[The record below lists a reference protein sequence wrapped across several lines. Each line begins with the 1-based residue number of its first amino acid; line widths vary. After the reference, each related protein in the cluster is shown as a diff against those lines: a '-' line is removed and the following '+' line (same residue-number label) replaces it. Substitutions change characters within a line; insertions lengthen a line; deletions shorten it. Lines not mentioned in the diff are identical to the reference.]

1 MGDIQEILIMLFVLV
16 ISLTVHELA
25 HAKSAEMAGDDTAR
39 RAGRITLN
47 PLAHLD
53 PLGSLMMVLTVI
65 GGIGIGWAK
74 PVPVNPYRFRN
85 PRWDNLKVSL
95 WGPLSNLLLAF
106 FFAQIIRFYGNHLG
120 NVDYLFV
127 GYFVIINIGLAVFN
141 LIPIAPLD
149 GSHIMSSL
157 LPLEQARRYELFMAQ
172 YGGIILLALVFMGP
186 MFGFSILRMI
196 LGPPRT
202 LLFKLFTGIP
212 W

>member
-1 MGDIQEILIMLFVLV
+1 MLFVLV

-74 PVPVNPYRFRN
+74 PVPVDPYRFRN

>member
-1 MGDIQEILIMLFVLV
+1 
-16 ISLTVHELA
+16 
-25 HAKSAEMAGDDTAR
+25 
-39 RAGRITLN
+39 
-47 PLAHLD
+47 
-53 PLGSLMMVLTVI
+53 MMVVTAI
-65 GGIGIGWAK
+65 SGIGIGWAK
-74 PVPVNPYRFRN
+74 PVPVDPYRFRN

>member
-53 PLGSLMMVLTVI
+53 PLGSVMMVVTAI
-65 GGIGIGWAK
+65 SGIGIGWAK
-74 PVPVNPYRFRN
+74 PVPVDPYRFRN

>member
-1 MGDIQEILIMLFVLV
+1 MLFVLV

>member
-1 MGDIQEILIMLFVLV
+1 MLFVLV

-53 PLGSLMMVLTVI
+53 PLGSLMMVVTAI
-65 GGIGIGWAK
+65 SGIGIGWAK

>member
-74 PVPVNPYRFRN
+74 PVPVDPYRFRN

>member
-53 PLGSLMMVLTVI
+53 PLGSLMMVVTAI
-65 GGIGIGWAK
+65 SGIGIGWAK

>member
-1 MGDIQEILIMLFVLV
+1 MLFVLV

-53 PLGSLMMVLTVI
+53 PLGSVMMVVTAI
-65 GGIGIGWAK
+65 SGIGIGWAK
-74 PVPVNPYRFRN
+74 PVPVDPYRFRN

>member
-1 MGDIQEILIMLFVLV
+1 MLFVLV

-53 PLGSLMMVLTVI
+53 PLGSLMMVVTAI
-65 GGIGIGWAK
+65 SGIGIGWAK
-74 PVPVNPYRFRN
+74 PVPVDPYRFRN